1 MAGNIFLITYLAN
14 TDDPNKRN
22 DEKKKKKKT
31 FNKIFFFPI
40 SVSCDEFILT
50 GEKKKKK
57 IPELCETRPCVCVCV
72 NFSVF
77 YKTLIK

>member
-57 IPELCETRPCVCVCV
+57 IPELCETRPCVCVCEL
-72 NFSVF
+72 FSV
-77 YKTLIK
+77 L

>member
-31 FNKIFFFPI
+31 SNKIFFFQFLFLVMNLY
-40 SVSCDEFILT
+40 SQEK
-50 GEKKKKK
+50 KKKKK

>member
-57 IPELCETRPCVCVCV
+57 NPRVVRDTPLCVCVCEL
-72 NFSVF
+72 FSV
-77 YKTLIK
+77 L

>member
-31 FNKIFFFPI
+31 SNKIFFPI

-50 GEKKKKK
+50 GEKK

>member
-1 MAGNIFLITYLAN
+1 MAGNIFLMTYLAN

-31 FNKIFFFPI
+31 FNKNFFPI

-50 GEKKKKK
+50 GEKKIKSQSWVRHA
-57 IPELCETRPCVCVCV
+57 PVCVCV

>member
-1 MAGNIFLITYLAN
+1 MAGNIFLMTYLAN

-31 FNKIFFFPI
+31 FNKNFFPI

-50 GEKKKKK
+50 GEKKKK
-57 IPELCETRPCVCVCV
+57 
-72 NFSVF
+72 
-77 YKTLIK
+77 